1 MTTIRTARCLISHDK
16 DENWV
21 SMTSCGPNKNG
32 KISNETITLTGD
44 GLDWGWDT
52 YSSIEKQ
59 LIDRLF
65 ALPDRTEQ
73 NVSLGDM
80 RTFYQ
85 AFKRADNA
93 RKLPAGISIE
103 EANGAGIVGI
113 ENLNGDGI
121 HVPEIALPEPLKVH
135 PLPTQRLTR
144 IHETSRDIGDNVV
157 NKALCGTGY
166 GSTEQKIHQAEQ
178 LDKAVSKLREGQR
191 FYLLDYDIPAPTKRE
206 PKKKVTDVTNP
217 SSMFWPIAFRFGGS
231 IWCFTDETIKYGTV
245 DLFMAEMRKSSA
257 KYGRHKFHITPID
270 RDAVATVIERA
281 QEALCERMIEIDES
295 LQEKLSNAATASEKA
310 EKEFAER
317 TAQKGTVSW
326 KERQIVQAKRDN
338 AVRAIIK
345 KAANDLRDA
354 CKCAER
360 YDVSGTVKDLVGGL
374 RKAIIA
380 QATAFNAHA
389 QAVRISPVMIGKL

>member
-32 KISNETITLTGD
+32 KISNVTITLTGD

-93 RKLPAGISIE
+93 RKLPAGI
-103 EANGAGIVGI
+103 
-113 ENLNGDGI
+113 

-135 PLPTQRLTR
+135 PLPTQGLTR
-144 IHETSRDIGDNVV
+144 IHETSRDIGESVV
-157 NKALCGTGY
+157 SKALRGTGY

-326 KERQIVQAKRDN
+326 KERQIVRAKRDN
-338 AVRAIIK
+338 AVRVTIK

-360 YDVSGTVKDLVGGL
+360 YDVSGTVKDLVDGL